1 MTPDGVLEW
10 TKAIGIL
17 GAILL
22 GGFAVFS
29 PSWVWLRLR
38 LFGWGGAVL
47 CGFGTIL
54 LVSPIFRNIHFVV
67 DTQKLELK
75 LSALESQLSQVHQ
88 TVAMITANLDKGG
101 PITAANV
108 NELNTKLQDIQK
120 VVATLE
126 TAIPNVSSLDSR
138 IKGFEQTAAELD
150 KNVKAL
156 GRDYWTGMFST
167 ASNSDPVAATY
178 PIATIGGMYL
188 PTNMYPPTK
197 TLSGSKIIKYLPSYS
212 MGHPLAILPPD
223 STNLAEYTKLMEALV
238 KVPEYQHYV
247 QALRKT
253 DPGISKWLDADP
265 TPIRAAQ

>member
-38 LFGWGGAVL
+38 LFGWGGAIL
-47 CGFGTIL
+47 CGFGTVL

-75 LSALESQLSQVHQ
+75 LSALEAQLSQVHE
-88 TVAMITANLDKGG
+88 TVATITTNLDQRG
-101 PITAANV
+101 PVTVANV
-108 NELNTKLQDIQK
+108 DELNAKLQGIQK
-120 VVATLE
+120 VVAALE
-126 TAIPNVSSLDSR
+126 TAIPNVSSLDNR
-138 IKGFEQTAAELD
+138 IKGFEQTAAEID

-156 GRDYWTGMFST
+156 NLNYWTSI
-167 ASNSDPVAATY
+167 ASAPSNSDYVAQYQYTNPHTKMAY
-178 PIATIGGMYL
+178 DFKGM
-188 PTNMYPPTK
+188 
-197 TLSGSKIIKYLPSYS
+197 KYRPFNTTGY
-212 MGHPLAILPPD
+212 PLAILAPD
-223 STNLAEYTKLMEALV
+223 SASLPEYKKLMEALV

-247 QALRKT
+247 QAVRKT
-253 DPGISKWLDADP
+253 NPDVMKWVDFDGP
-265 TPIRAAQ
+265 KGNP